1 MNLLNDTLEERVTN
15 LEFQVAD
22 LDEDVNLIES
32 EQIIQDQRIF
42 ELQADTDSTSFTL

>member
-1 MNLLNDTLEERVTN
+1 MTRWKS

-42 ELQADTDSTSFTL
+42 ELASDTDSTSFAFKT